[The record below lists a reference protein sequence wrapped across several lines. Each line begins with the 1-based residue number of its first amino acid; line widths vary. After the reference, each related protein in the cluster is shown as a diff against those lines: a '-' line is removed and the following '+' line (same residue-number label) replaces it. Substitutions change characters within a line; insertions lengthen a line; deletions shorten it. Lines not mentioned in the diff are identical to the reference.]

1 LVGGQIAVDAGLR
14 SDAALP
20 RRLRGVTWNAADN
33 ATTVWVLRVTFG
45 PRSKTVHVR
54 VESCSVQAD
63 SQGMMDS
70 EEYELVEV
78 RAGLVTAE
86 TSLCGECR
94 LSTSTLLRLHRF
106 CCSRRHAY
114 QSAQALATATCV
126 PHGSGGALFRRWPP
140 SALLS
145 CSTRRNSMC
154 ER

>member
-1 LVGGQIAVDAGLR
+1 MGGSQIAVDAGLR

-78 RAGLVTAE
+78 RARTHTCVAREKT
-86 TSLCGECR
+86 ECR
-94 LSTSTLLRLHRF
+94 
-106 CCSRRHAY
+106 CGVRRRMR
-114 QSAQALATATCV
+114 SVSGAQRPT
-126 PHGSGGALFRRWPP
+126 GGCARVRVGLW
-140 SALLS
+140 
-145 CSTRRNSMC
+145 
-154 ER
+154 ERAPQ

>member
-1 LVGGQIAVDAGLR
+1 MPAPFDCLHPAELGAGGWGLGGSQIAVDAGLR

-78 RAGLVTAE
+78 RART
-86 TSLCGECR
+86 
-94 LSTSTLLRLHRF
+94 H
-106 CCSRRHAY
+106 
-114 QSAQALATATCV
+114 TCV
-126 PHGSGGALFRRWPP
+126 AKRRLNVGVACAAACAAYLGHSAPQAAALG
-140 SALLS
+140 LG
-145 CSTRRNSMC
+145 
-154 ER
+154 